1 MRTTCAPVFYDP
13 ILCARMSALCACVCV
28 CVYRVADD
36 LADSPLEV
44 GVWVGVGVGA
54 GAVGA
59 GVAHGVGGRG
69 VRGVVRG
76 RGRPSGRHNGKLLA
90 SHTAASNQ
98 SNSQI
103 HDDAAHV
110 IKGGETLKCV
120 ALEAFVATP
129 QVRLEIS
136 HVCHEVFA
144 CSSDD
149 LCHDSWHVLHV
160 FQHVG
165 QWAELLRNKD
175 ISEDKV
181 SRWKNDF
188 QHFQHNQNDFQ
199 HNLATTFNTI
209 SHDFQHNLAA
219 VAGGGPK
226 WKSIIA
232 GPLTASE
239 GHDGNGGGGVEEDEP
254 DTNFAY
260 TYSVRGRRGTLQE
273 EHDSGSN
280 PSPMDSPR
288 APPPILSFLSPP
300 LVPSN
305 AAVRRPPDLWTS
317 DSPDLQHTHGVGG
330 VLDFTASEA
339 AAITDVFLASA
350 SDASQELLL
359 AGTAAQGQRHQTRRI
374 TPFVQFEAQATEICN
389 GGAGAA
395 EINAG
400 GADEEHVSA
409 PSSDF
414 EKRSGSGFQQQPAER
429 HGDLSPQPV
438 EQMPDTFGWG
448 DREPA
453 QMDWARYS
461 HSRLPSPPL
470 YSLSRLP
477 SPPLIAGTQQNF
489 FACDA
494 AHNGAGGGGG
504 EEVGGEREGAGAYG
518 GDNGAYEEEDMLSLV
533 YDPVLMCYYERTSG
547 RYFQLKEGVASD
559 VYPTL
564 NPVAEA
570 HHL

>member
-1 MRTTCAPVFYDP
+1 M
-13 ILCARMSALCACVCV
+13 
-28 CVYRVADD
+28 
-36 LADSPLEV
+36 
-44 GVWVGVGVGA
+44 
-54 GAVGA
+54 
-59 GVAHGVGGRG
+59 
-69 VRGVVRG
+69 
-76 RGRPSGRHNGKLLA
+76 
-90 SHTAASNQ
+90 
-98 SNSQI
+98 
-103 HDDAAHV
+103 
-110 IKGGETLKCV
+110 
-120 ALEAFVATP
+120 
-129 QVRLEIS
+129 
-136 HVCHEVFA
+136 
-144 CSSDD
+144 
-149 LCHDSWHVLHV
+149 
-160 FQHVG
+160 G

-175 ISEDKV
+175 ISQDKV
-181 SRWKNDF
+181 SHWKN
-188 QHFQHNQNDFQ
+188 
-199 HNLATTFNTI
+199 
-209 SHDFQHNLAA
+209 DFQHNLAA

-226 WKSIIA
+226 WKSIIT

-239 GHDGNGGGGVEEDEP
+239 GHDGNGGGGVEEEEP
-254 DTNFAY
+254 DINFAY
-260 TYSVRGRRGTLQE
+260 TYSVRGRRGTMKSVIHPQE
-273 EHDSGSN
+273 EHDSPSN

-288 APPPILSFLSPP
+288 ASPPILSFLSPP

-330 VLDFTASEA
+330 AVDFTASEA
-339 AAITDVFLASA
+339 AAITDVLLASA

-409 PSSDF
+409 VSDVSAASSDF

-429 HGDLSPQPV
+429 HGDPSPQPA
-438 EQMPDTFGWG
+438 EQIPDAFGWG

-453 QMDWARYS
+453 QLDWARYS

-470 YSLSRLP
+470 YSLSRFP

-489 FACDA
+489 FASDA

-504 EEVGGEREGAGAYG
+504 EEVGGEREDAGAYG
-518 GDNGAYEEEDMLSLV
+518 GDKGAYEEEDMLSLV